1 MYKKDSVTQFLMD
14 YKIAITGSKIQKRYD
29 LRNYAVDHSDFM
41 DNYIDPSVRIKEVE
55 LLTTEIPEDS
65 LVKIADTLCEFND
78 LMKDPETARL
88 LMEARFINRLKG
100 RR

>member
-29 LRNYAVDHSDFM
+29 LRNYAVDQSDFM

-65 LVKIADTLCEFND
+65 LVSIADKIAEFDD
-78 LMKDPETARL
+78 LMRDPETARL

>member
-29 LRNYAVDHSDFM
+29 MKNYTIDHSDFM
-41 DNYIDPSVRIKEVE
+41 DNYMDDRVRIKEVE
-55 LLTTEIPEDS
+55 LLTAEIPEDA
-65 LVKIADTLCEFND
+65 LTAIADTLCEFRD

-100 RR
+100 NR

>member
-29 LRNYAVDHSDFM
+29 LKNYVVDHSDFM
-41 DNYIDPSVRIKEVE
+41 DRYIDDRVHLKEVE
-55 LLTTEIPEDS
+55 LLTAEIPEDS
-65 LVKIADTLCEFND
+65 LTEIADTLCEFRD
-78 LMKDPETARL
+78 LMRDPETAKL

-100 RR
+100 NR

>member
-29 LRNYAVDHSDFM
+29 LKNYAVDYSDFM
-41 DNYIDPSVRIKEVE
+41 DRYIDDRVHLKEVE
-55 LLTTEIPEDS
+55 LLTAEIPEDS
-65 LVKIADTLCEFND
+65 LTEIADTLCEFRD
-78 LMKDPETARL
+78 LMRDPETAKL

-100 RR
+100 NR